1 MIKSIGQDAKVK
13 QKDILVDIIKLIAKV
28 ITKLYKSC
36 LSQSFKTSSPAK
48 VGRVSRSNQ
57 ETESTSEISAEGTII
72 TKGNSLR
79 QRGREEAGWSETVS
93 NTAQSRAREGQCP
106 AFPFLLP
113 PLLAQGTACIG
124 WPHAVQRSTGKGGN
138 GSEHKFR
145 QAAAPGTWVWA
156 LLFNLQQFSW
166 VGYTFFLFYM

>member
-113 PLLAQGTACIG
+113 PLLAQGTELASAG
-124 WPHAVQRSTGKGGN
+124 PMQYRGARGRVEMDLSTNSDKLQ
-138 GSEHKFR
+138 HP
-145 QAAAPGTWVWA
+145 APGSG
-156 LLFNLQQFSW
+156 LSYLIFNNL
-166 VGYTFFLFYM
+166 VG

>member
-1 MIKSIGQDAKVK
+1 MIRSIGQDAKVK

-28 ITKLYKSC
+28 ITKLYKSF

-79 QRGREEAGWSETVS
+79 QRGREEAGWSEEISETGS
-93 NTAQSRAREGQCP
+93 NTTQSRAREGQCP
-106 AFPFLLP
+106 AFHFLLP
-113 PLLAQGTACIG
+113 PLLAQRTELASAGPMQYRGARG
-124 WPHAVQRSTGKGGN
+124 RVEMALSTNSDKLQ
-138 GSEHKFR
+138 HP
-145 QAAAPGTWVWA
+145 APGSG
-156 LLFNLQQFSW
+156 LSYLIFNNL
-166 VGYTFFLFYM
+166 VG